1 MPAKPVPGLGLVLG
15 VIVGYAAIV
24 GGSYATT
31 RLAMARAVRF
41 ESDLGRSLPWLAL
54 LIAVAVVLG
63 VLMAIPAI
71 GAGAMVGTGGLM
83 TLVGLAFLVLP
94 LRQVFDL
101 SKAFRVPGSRFPPS
115 YMLFDGSLLL
125 LGLVLL
131 LVGVRRWASDAKVYR
146 LLTAQGQA
154 QDRAYNP
161 TFPAQ
166 PGQPAQQQWGGYPGQ
181 QPQQPL
187 GQPQHV
193 QHPHQ
198 PQQYGGYPGQQQQS
212 GQHSPQQPGY
222 PGQQQPQDYGQQ
234 PPGGHPGQQ
243 QPPR

>member
-15 VIVGYAAIV
+15 VIVGYAAII

-71 GAGAMVGTGGLM
+71 GAGVMVGTGGLM
-83 TLVGLAFLVLP
+83 TLVGVAFLVLP

-101 SKAFRVPGSRFPPS
+101 SKAFKVPGTRFPPS
-115 YMLFDGSLLL
+115 YLLFDGSLVL
-125 LGLVLL
+125 LGLILL

-154 QDRAYNP
+154 QDRAYSS
-161 TFPAQ
+161 TFPTQ
-166 PGQPAQQQWGGYPGQ
+166 PGQQAQQWSGYPGQ
-181 QPQQPL
+181 QPQQTP
-187 GQPQHV
+187 QPQPG
-193 QHPHQ
+193 QQPHPAQQAQQAQQ
-198 PQQYGGYPGQQQQS
+198 PHGQQAQQYGGYPGQQQQNYP
-212 GQHSPQQPGY
+212 GQQQGGY
-222 PGQQQPQDYGQQ
+222 PGQQQP
-234 PPGGHPGQQ
+234 
-243 QPPR
+243 PR

>member
-15 VIVGYAAIV
+15 VIVGYAAII

-71 GAGAMVGTGGLM
+71 GAGVMVGTGGLM
-83 TLVGLAFLVLP
+83 TLVGVAFLVLP

-101 SKAFRVPGSRFPPS
+101 SKAFKVPGTRFPPS
-115 YMLFDGSLLL
+115 YLLFDGSLVL
-125 LGLVLL
+125 LGLILL

-154 QDRAYNP
+154 QDRAYSS
-161 TFPAQ
+161 TFPTQ
-166 PGQPAQQQWGGYPGQ
+166 PGQQAQQWGGYPGQ
-181 QPQQPL
+181 QPQQPHP
-187 GQPQHV
+187 GQQAPQ
-193 QHPHQ
+193 PHGQ
-198 PQQYGGYPGQQQQS
+198 QAQQYGGYPGQQQQTYP
-212 GQHSPQQPGY
+212 GQQQGGY
-222 PGQQQPQDYGQQ
+222 PGQQQPQDYGRQS
-234 PPGGHPGQQ
+234 PGGQPGQQ